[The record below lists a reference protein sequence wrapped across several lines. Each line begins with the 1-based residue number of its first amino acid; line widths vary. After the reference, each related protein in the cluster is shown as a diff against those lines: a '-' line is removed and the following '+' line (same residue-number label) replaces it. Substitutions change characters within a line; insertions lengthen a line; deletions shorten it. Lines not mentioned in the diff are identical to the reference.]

1 MSKIKMLFCSLLCL
15 NLAFAQVQNMKKDDF
30 FKAVKESNIDKI
42 QYFLEGGFDINAKDE
57 RGRNA
62 ILIATYKDDVKLVKF
77 LYQNGGDV
85 NDRDENL
92 NSAFLYA
99 GANGKLEIL
108 KIIHKKAKV
117 NSVFNRFGG
126 NALIPACEKGHFETA
141 KFLLENTDINVNHV
155 NNLSWTALLEVL
167 ILGDGSKKY
176 VDITR
181 LLLEHKAD
189 KNIKDNQGKTAI
201 DYAKERGFKEIEKLF
216 R

>member
-108 KIIHKKAKV
+108 KIIHKRAKV

-126 NALIPACEKGHFETA
+126 NALIPACEKGHFETYGRRRTGRSTWTDP
-141 KFLLENTDINVNHV
+141 LLSGYGTDQYGGQVCEAYSGETDSCAGKSFGLPV
-155 NNLSWTALLEVL
+155 YKGTAEPVYK
-167 ILGDGSKKY
+167 IY
-176 VDITR
+176 
-181 LLLEHKAD
+181 
-189 KNIKDNQGKTAI
+189 
-201 DYAKERGFKEIEKLF
+201 
-216 R
+216 